1 MRRVSLAGLAL
12 VGALLLAIPSA
23 FAKSDLQAADP
34 GITATKLTIGGT
46 FPLSG
51 PASTYGPIGLGMKA
65 YFSYINARR
74 GPDGKRG
81 IYGRQI
87 DFKVYDDGFNP
98 VNAVQLTRRLVEDD
112 KVFAVVGSVRTEV
125 NQAVRPYLNEK
136 RVPHVFV
143 SSGAS
148 EFGRRSLAKQYP
160 WTIGW
165 QPDYLAESRL
175 YGLDIIRNRPN
186 AKIAILY
193 QNDDYGKEYV
203 YGLKV
208 ALGKARADRMI
219 VGEQAYDVLGGATPA
234 PQLVRLR
241 ATGADTLYIVVTP
254 TPAVQTYAII
264 KQLGWQPQQIYL
276 NSVGA
281 AYGAMVAAVANAGA
295 ETVNGTISAGY
306 LKDPSAAKWANDATV
321 KQFKTLMA
329 KYYPRGS
336 ITDGF
341 SFYGFAKADS
351 FVRAMYKAGRNP
363 TRASLMRAILSLNEP
378 TGYLLPGSRLKTSA
392 TDRYPISHQQVQRFN
407 NGGWV
412 LQGQLID
419 SRPRG

>member
-12 VGALLLAIPSA
+12 VGVLLLAVPSA
-23 FAKSDLQAADP
+23 FAKSDLVAADP
-34 GITATKLTIGGT
+34 GITANKVVIGGT

-51 PASTYGPIGLGMKA
+51 PASAFGAIGVGMKT

-98 VNAVQLTRRLVEDD
+98 ANAVPLTRRLVEDD

-136 RVPHVFV
+136 RVPQVLV

-148 EFGRRSLAKQYP
+148 EFGRRSLAKQFP

-165 QPDYLAESRL
+165 QPDYIAEARL
-175 YGLDIIRNRPN
+175 YGLDIIKNRPN
-186 AKIAILY
+186 AKIAVLY
-193 QNDDYGKEYV
+193 QNDDYGKDYL
-203 YGLKV
+203 YGLKI

-234 PQLVRLR
+234 SQLVRLK
-241 ATGADTLYIVVTP
+241 ATGADTLVIFVTTTP
-254 TPAVQTYAII
+254 TVQTYAII
-264 KQLGWQPQQIYL
+264 KQLGWQPTQIYL

-281 AYGAMVAAVANAGA
+281 APAVMVAAVATAGA
-295 ETVNGTISAGY
+295 ATVNGTISAAY
-306 LKDPSAAKWANDATV
+306 LKDPASPRWANDPAV
-321 KQFKTLMA
+321 KLFKSVMT
-329 KYYPRGS
+329 KYNPRGS
-336 ITDGF
+336 LTDGIA
-341 SFYGFAKADS
+341 FYGFAKADT
-351 FVRAMYKAGRNP
+351 FVRAMYKAGKNP
-363 TRASLMRAILSLNEP
+363 TRASLMRAMLSFDETTP
-378 TGYLLPGSRLKTSA
+378 FLLPGGRLKTSA

-407 NGGWV
+407 SPGWV